1 MDVFEYCTK
10 FIRKN
15 LCWRLFLIKLQFW
28 GPATLLKK
36 TQTQILSCEIWKLYK
51 NNYFEDNLW
60 TSVSK
65 LYLKRDSNTGAFL
78 WFLWIIQEHLFVKDL
93 QTTGSETPVWGS
105 LFNKVASQ
113 VAWRNLTV
121 LEIESITSKQPLLT
135 WCCCFCFGLFFH
147 FIFYFFLFQISEVF
161 SLNSVY
167 LVKQWKISR
176 RNPQAHS
183 ILCSMEIRWNLQ
195 CQVVAIHVPT

>member
-15 LCWRLFLIKLQFW
+15 LCWSLFLIKLQFW

-36 TQTQILSCEIWKLYK
+36 TQTQTLSCEIWKLYK

-135 WCCCFCFGLFFH
+135 WCCCFCFGLFFL
-147 FIFYFFLFQISEVF
+147 FYFLFFPFSDQWSFQPKF
-161 SLNSVY
+161 SLSGE
-167 LVKQWKISR
+167 
-176 RNPQAHS
+176 A
-183 ILCSMEIRWNLQ
+183 MEN
-195 CQVVAIHVPT
+195 